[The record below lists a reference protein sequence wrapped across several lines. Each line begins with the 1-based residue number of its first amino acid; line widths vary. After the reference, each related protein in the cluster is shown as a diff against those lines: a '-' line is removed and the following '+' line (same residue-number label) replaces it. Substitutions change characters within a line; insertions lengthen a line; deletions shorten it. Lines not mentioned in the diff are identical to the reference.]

1 MKNKN
6 INYFWITTIILL
18 FFSIKI
24 KAQQN
29 TLSPTNKQ
37 AQTELEGEEKRAKE
51 KQSKEEKRAKKSTDK
66 ISDRKKYK
74 GIAKRKK
81 KHPENH

>member
-6 INYFWITTIILL
+6 ITYFCITAIILL
-18 FFSIKI
+18 AFSIKI
-24 KAQQN
+24 NAQQN
-29 TLSPTNKQ
+29 TSSSTNKQ
-37 AQTELEGEEKRAKE
+37 AQTELEGEQKRGKE

-74 GIAKRKK
+74 GISKRKK
-81 KHPENH
+81 KNPENH